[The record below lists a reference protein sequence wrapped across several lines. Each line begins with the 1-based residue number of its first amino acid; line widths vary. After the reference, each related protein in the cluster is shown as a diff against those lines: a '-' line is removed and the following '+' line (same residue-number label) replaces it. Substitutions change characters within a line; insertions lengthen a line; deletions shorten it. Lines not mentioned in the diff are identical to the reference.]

1 MLQAGKLVAEQPIF
15 LKENIVGSGVSAL
28 TVKEGQLFTVHLK
41 GIGWT
46 QLDNT
51 RGVTYDNSY
60 IGYGCGFSS
69 NGDMQLEL
77 RATGGAGTHL
87 IDIYPVLFTETPSFA
102 NTPYGMAPMLTYARD
117 LPGLAMG
124 YQLPAARLA
133 ITVVK

>member
-77 RATGGAGTHL
+77 RATGGAG
-87 IDIYPVLFTETPSFA
+87 DEPRS
-102 NTPYGMAPMLTYARD
+102 R
-117 LPGLAMG
+117 
-124 YQLPAARLA
+124 
-133 ITVVK
+133 